1 MVVVAF
7 AASTALILNG
17 QSELRRDMWAG
28 QSELRKDM
36 RASQSDLRKD
46 LRAGQAELRKDMR
59 AGQAELR
66 KDLRAVEAELRSGQ
80 TELRKE
86 MQATQAELRAGQA
99 EIRKDLESLEVRL
112 AVVEQRPPGSPA
124 KDDASAAVPAP
135 TALLDGS
142 PSTSDGL
149 RPPRTPL
156 LQAGTVTSQIGPS
169 TAGGPN
175 H

>member
-1 MVVVAF
+1 MKIEHLSVLATVVVAF

-36 RASQSDLRKD
+36 
-46 LRAGQAELRKDMR
+46 RAGQAELRKDMR

-112 AVVEQRPPGSPA
+112 AVVEQRPPRSPA
-124 KDDASAAVPAP
+124 KDGASAAVPAP
-135 TALLDGS
+135 TALLDES

-149 RPPRTPL
+149 RPLRTPL
-156 LQAGTVTSQIGPS
+156 LQASTVTSQIRPT